1 MAVEPKLDRYKANR
15 KGIEEGVVLEIRLLG
30 HPQFLADGVP
40 IKLPKRS
47 VTIPLAAYL
56 LLHRDEAVSRSFLA
70 FTLWANDSEETAL
83 AELRR
88 YIYLLNK
95 TLPRAPDD
103 APWIRA
109 DDDVVRWDGAASMRL
124 DVAEFERLSAAPSGY
139 AEAVKLYA
147 GDLLEDAYDDWLLPH
162 RERLRALYFADL
174 VGLIAE
180 HRGARD
186 FKRAAAYATQLLSA
200 DPWREDVVRLLMA
213 CRYESGDAAGALAAF
228 DAFAKRLRSELGVEP
243 MPETLVARDAI
254 VRSAP
259 LPTTLAAVPSSAAPQ
274 TEARGAESVL
284 PFVGRDAELEQLRAA
299 WVRAARGNG
308 GLVFVCGQA
317 GIGKSRLVAELAR
330 SVEAEGGRVSH
341 GTTTPSERFPYE
353 GIVEAL
359 RYSLPFVASLDLDA
373 LRFAIIAQLLPELT
387 GWRDDQSP
395 VPPIDPSR
403 EQPRLLDA
411 VASCIAAMAR
421 PRPLLIVLEDL
432 HWAGADTAAAIAFLA
447 RRLARSAVLIV
458 GTYREEEVGRTHP
471 LRAIHQ
477 ALRGEQ
483 LVQTIALRPL
493 SESAVELIVERLAVP
508 PDDRARIARLG
519 FDRSEGNP
527 LFLTEALRDAL
538 RPERGDADVWTGSD
552 ALRNLIASRVASLSD
567 DARDIARIAA
577 VVGHGFQ
584 VDLLRDVAGIEESK
598 VLDGLYELLDHNL
611 VREAG
616 ARRRFD
622 FAFTHHL
629 IHKAIYEDIEPAVRT
644 RRHRRIAQIIGE
656 RPTGATGFTPAD
668 LALHRELGGDRSGAA
683 ISYVDAARHA
693 TALFAND
700 DAIKHATKSIELS
713 DDDAVR
719 AQALL
724 VREQAFGRAAR
735 KDRQEQDIEALRE
748 LSVRLNDDDLAWE
761 ASTLTVAFTRSQ
773 GDREKQDAAVAELER
788 RASASGIPRRRA
800 EALLARADLLVLRT
814 SHADAERPASEA
826 LDQYEQL
833 GDIRGQ
839 VAALAILAEV
849 ATVAG
854 DFDRSRRYLLSLR
867 KRSAGQ
873 PDQTV
878 LLRAI
883 AAATM
888 TALQRRQI
896 DDASE
901 LARDGLAL
909 SRAIGDRDEE
919 ANALQRVATVKIWQD
934 DFDGAR
940 RAFADSADVL
950 QAIGNLRGL
959 SHAVANQM
967 VLAMRLG
974 LLDEAEHLGDRVFA
988 LTERT
993 GERRPLVVAQVNMS
1007 LIKLL
1012 RGDVTA
1018 AKRLAL
1024 EALDGAREIKFPLFE
1039 GAALSNLGNAER
1051 ADGDVEAGLK
1061 HLLEG
1066 LRLREAVLDATDILD
1081 DRCDLSL
1088 AYLQAGRLKEAT
1100 AAADLLLKAADV
1112 STAGAFWPQYCYWA
1126 AAQVRRATGAAAEAK
1141 ALLDRAVAVK
1151 NEFAEKIADAQTRA
1165 AFLALPINLE
1175 LSAAAERDEW
1185 PLHAGGAA
1193 VGYTPPRRSAKRRAR
1208 ARRGE

>member
-1 MAVEPKLDRYKANR
+1 M
-15 KGIEEGVVLEIRLLG
+15 LEIRLLG

-47 VTIPLAAYL
+47 ASIPLAAYL
-56 LLHRDEAVSRSFLA
+56 LLHRDEAVSRSFVA
-70 FTLWANDSEETAL
+70 FTLWANESEETAL
-83 AELRR
+83 SELRR
-88 YIYLLNK
+88 YVYLLNK
-95 TLPRAPDD
+95 TLPHGEDN

-109 DDDVVRWDGAASMRL
+109 DDDVLRWDGAAPMRL
-124 DVAEFERLSAAPSGY
+124 DVADFERLSAAPTGY
-139 AEAVKLYA
+139 ADAVKLYG
-147 GDLLEDAYDDWLLPH
+147 GDLLEGAYDDWLLPH

-174 VGLIAE
+174 VGLVTE
-180 HRGARD
+180 HRATRD
-186 FKRAAAYATQLLSA
+186 FNRAAAYASQLLSA
-200 DPWREDVVRLLMA
+200 DSWREDVVRTLMA

-228 DAFAKRLRSELGVEP
+228 DAFVKRLRSDLGVEP
-243 MPETLVARDAI
+243 MPETLVLRDAI
-254 VRSAP
+254 VRNAP
-259 LPTTLAAVPSSAAPQ
+259 LPTTLVAAPASAPSID
-274 TEARGAESVL
+274 ARGTEGVL
-284 PFVGRDAELEQLRAA
+284 PFVGRDAELDQLRAA

-330 SVEAEGGRVSH
+330 SVEAEGGRVCH

-359 RYSLPFVASLDLDA
+359 RYSLPYVASLDLDA
-373 LRFAIIAQLLPELT
+373 LRFAIIAQLLPELSAWHEVAT
-387 GWRDDQSP
+387 S
-395 VPPIDPSR
+395 VPAIDPSR

-421 PRPLLIVLEDL
+421 PRPLLVVLEDL

-477 ALRGEQ
+477 ELRGEQ
-483 LVQTIALRPL
+483 LVQSIALRPL
-493 SESAVELIVERLAVP
+493 TESAVERIVERLAVP
-508 PDDRARIARLG
+508 PEDRARVARLG

-527 LFLTEALRDAL
+527 LFLTEALRDAM
-538 RPERGDADVWTGSD
+538 RAPEADREWSGSD
-552 ALRNLIASRVASLSD
+552 ALRTLIASRVASLSD

-629 IHKAIYEDIEPAVRT
+629 IHNAIYEDIEPAVRS
-644 RRHRRIAQIIGE
+644 RRHRRIAQIISE
-656 RPTGATGFTPAD
+656 RETGAGGFTAAD
-668 LALHRELGGDRSGAA
+668 LALHRERGGDASGAA

-693 TALFAND
+693 TAVFANE
-700 DAIKHATKSIELS
+700 DAIRHATRSLDLS
-713 DDDAVR
+713 EDDAVR

-724 VREQAFGRAAR
+724 VRERALGRAAR
-735 KDRQEQDIEALRE
+735 KDLQEQDIESLRE
-748 LSVRLNDDDLAWE
+748 ISVRSNDDDLAWE
-761 ASTLTVAFTRSQ
+761 VSTLTVAFTRSQ
-773 GDREKQDAAVAELER
+773 GDRSSQDAAVVELER
-788 RASASGIPRRRA
+788 RAGLSGVPRRRA
-800 EALLARADLLVLRT
+800 VSLLARADLLVLRT
-814 SHADAERPASEA
+814 SHAEAEHPALES
-826 LDQYEQL
+826 LDLYEEL
-833 GDIRGQ
+833 GDVRGQ
-839 VAALAILAEV
+839 VASLAILAEV

-854 DFDRSRRYLLSLR
+854 DFDGSRRYLLSLR
-867 KRSAGQ
+867 KRSVGQ

-883 AAATM
+883 ATATM

-896 DDASE
+896 DEAAE
-901 LARDGLAL
+901 LAHDGLAL
-909 SRAIGDRDEE
+909 SRTIGDRDEE
-919 ANALQRVATVKIWQD
+919 ANALQRLATVSTWQD

-940 RAFADSADVL
+940 RAFAESAEVL

-959 SHAVANQM
+959 SHALANHM

-974 LLDEAEHLGDRVFA
+974 LLDEAQRLGERVLP

-993 GERRPLVVAQVNMS
+993 GERRPLVVTKVNLS
-1007 LIKLL
+1007 LTTLL
-1012 RGDVTA
+1012 RGDIVTA
-1018 AKRLAL
+1018 KQFAL
-1024 EALDGAREIKFPLFE
+1024 EALEIAREIKFPLFE

-1051 ADGDVEAGLK
+1051 AGGDVEVALG
-1061 HLLEG
+1061 HLLDG
-1066 LRLREAVLDATDILD
+1066 LHLRESVLEPTDLLD
-1081 DRCDLSL
+1081 DRCDIAL
-1088 AYLQAGRLKEAT
+1088 AYLQAGRLKEAV
-1100 AAADLLLKAADV
+1100 AASNLLLNTANV
-1112 STAGAFWPQYCYWA
+1112 STAGAFWPHYCYWA
-1126 AAQVRRATGAAAEAK
+1126 AAQVSRAAAKPAEARE
-1141 ALLDRAVAVK
+1141 LLDRAVALMDG
-1151 NEFAEKIADAQTRA
+1151 FAAKIADAETRA
-1165 AFLALPINLE
+1165 AFLALPLNLE
-1175 LSAAAERDEW
+1175 VAAAAERDEW
-1185 PLHAGGAA
+1185 PAYAGGSA
-1193 VGYTPPRRSAKRRAR
+1193 VRYTPVKRSPKRQAR

>member
-1 MAVEPKLDRYKANR
+1 M
-15 KGIEEGVVLEIRLLG
+15 LEIRLLG

-47 VTIPLAAYL
+47 VSIPLAAYL
-56 LLHRDEAVSRSFLA
+56 LLHRDEAVSRSFVA
-70 FTLWANDSEETAL
+70 FTLWANESEETAL

-88 YIYLLNK
+88 YVYLLNK
-95 TLPRAPDD
+95 TLPRGGGDT
-103 APWIRA
+103 PWIRA
-109 DDDVVRWDGAASMRL
+109 DDDVLRWDSATPMLL

-139 AEAVKLYA
+139 ADAVKLYS

-174 VGLIAE
+174 VGLVAE
-180 HRGARD
+180 HRAARD
-186 FKRAAAYATQLLSA
+186 FHRAAAYASQLLSA
-200 DPWREDVVRLLMA
+200 DPWREDVVRALMA

-254 VRSAP
+254 VRNAP
-259 LPTTLAAVPSSAAPQ
+259 LPSTLVAEPTTATPS
-274 TEARGAESVL
+274 TDARGAAGIL

-330 SVEAEGGRVSH
+330 SVEAEGGRVSL

-359 RYSLPFVASLDLDA
+359 RYSLPYVASLDLDA
-373 LRFAIIAQLLPELT
+373 LRFAIIAQLLPELNAWHEVAT
-387 GWRDDQSP
+387 T

-421 PRPLLIVLEDL
+421 PRPLLVVLEDL
-432 HWAGADTAAAIAFLA
+432 HWAGPDTAAAIAFLA

-483 LVQTIALRPL
+483 LVQSIALRPL
-493 SESAVELIVERLAVP
+493 SESAVERIVERLAVP
-508 PDDRARIARLG
+508 PEERARVARLG

-538 RPERGDADVWTGSD
+538 RAPELDHEWTGSD
-552 ALRNLIASRVASLSD
+552 ALRALIASRVGSLSD
-567 DARDIARIAA
+567 EARDIARIAA

-629 IHKAIYEDIEPAVRT
+629 IHNAIYEDIEPAVRT

-656 RPTGATGFTPAD
+656 RRSGADGFTAAD
-668 LALHRELGGDRSGAA
+668 LALHRERGGDASGAA
-683 ISYVDAARHA
+683 ISYVDAARNA
-693 TALFAND
+693 TALFAHD
-700 DAIKHATKSIELS
+700 DAIRHATKSIDLS
-713 DDDAVR
+713 EDDVVR

-724 VREQAFGRAAR
+724 VRERALGRVAR
-735 KDRQEQDIEALRE
+735 KELQEQDIESLRE
-748 LSVRLNDDDLAWE
+748 ISLRSNDDGLAWE
-761 ASTLTVAFTRSQ
+761 VSTRTVAFTRSQ
-773 GDREKQDAAVAELER
+773 SDREKQDAAVAELER
-788 RASASGIPRRRA
+788 QADVSGVLRRRA

-814 SHADAERPASEA
+814 SHADAERPAMDS
-826 LDQYEQL
+826 LDLYEQV
-833 GDIRGQ
+833 GDVSGQ
-839 VAALAILAEV
+839 VTSLALLAEI

-854 DFDRSRRYLLSLR
+854 DFDESRRYLLSLR

-883 AAATM
+883 ATATA
-888 TALQRRQI
+888 TALQRHQI
-896 DDASE
+896 DEAAE
-901 LARDGLAL
+901 LANDGLAL
-909 SRAIGDRDEE
+909 SRTIGDREEE
-919 ANALQRVATVKIWQD
+919 ATALQRLATVKTWQG

-940 RAFADSADVL
+940 RAFADCAEVL
-950 QAIGNLRGL
+950 QAIGNLRAL
-959 SHAVANQM
+959 SHAIANQM

-974 LLDEAEHLGDRVFA
+974 LLDEAEYLGDRVFT

-993 GERRPLVVAQVNMS
+993 GERRPLIVTQVNMS
-1007 LIKLL
+1007 LTKLL
-1012 RGDVTA
+1012 RGDVVS

-1051 ADGDVEAGLK
+1051 AGGDVDVALG

-1066 LRLREAVLDATDILD
+1066 LRLRETLLEPTDILD
-1081 DRCDLSL
+1081 DRSDLAL
-1088 AYLQAGRLKEAT
+1088 AYLQAAKLKEAV
-1100 AAADLLLKAADV
+1100 AASGLLLTTANV
-1112 STAGAFWPQYCYWA
+1112 STAGAFWPHYCYWA
-1126 AAQVRRATGAAAEAK
+1126 AAQVSRASGAAAEARD
-1141 ALLDRAVAVK
+1141 LLDRAVALK
-1151 NEFAEKIADAQTRA
+1151 DGFAAKIADAQTRA
-1165 AFLALPINLE
+1165 AFLALPLNLE
-1175 LSAAAERDEW
+1175 VAAAAERDEW
-1185 PLHAGGAA
+1185 PAYAGGSA
-1193 VGYTPPRRSAKRRAR
+1193 VGYTPVRRSPKRQAR